1 MSLSAITK
9 KAMKVIADEQAGAR
23 VVDPVPTAHSPAV
36 INAMTLATQRD
47 AAGKATSDARR
58 VWQRA
63 YRAEHA
69 ISWASPHGPPSVRP
83 IPLEAREDW
92 LVKNAAAK
100 ELCSAHN
107 VARTAWRQLSYLAEK
122 AESDALNSEIERLRS
137 RTETEVLKDEVALLR
152 AKVAKLEVAL
162 ANEKASVAGLL
173 AESLE

>member
-23 VVDPVPTAHSPAV
+23 VVDPAPTAHSPAV
-36 INAMTLATQRD
+36 INAMRLR
-47 AAGKATSDARR
+47 AAESETSASADEVRR
-58 VWQRA
+58 VWRRA
-63 YRAEHA
+63 DAAERRSRARFVRED
-69 ISWASPHGPPSVRP
+69 SV
-83 IPLEAREDW
+83 EARESWQLKD
-92 LVKNAAAK
+92 AACKDAYK
-100 ELCSAHN
+100 QWDAARSVWHRALSAC
-107 VARTAWRQLSYLAEK
+107 RDAEFAAFK
-122 AESDALNSEIERLRS
+122 SEIERLRS